1 MTYFLSFVFF
11 HRFLVFIFHQ
21 NNDRALHLASQMG
34 HNSIISALINAGCD
48 KNAKG
53 YYNRTALMCASQ
65 KGHLTS
71 VETLLTGGCDME
83 AADKVKLTN

>member
-1 MTYFLSFVFF
+1 MTYFLFF
-11 HRFLVFIFHQ
+11 AISLFLIFIFHQ
-21 NNDRALHLASQMG
+21 DNNRALHIASQYG

-53 YYNRTALMCASQ
+53 WHNWTALIFASR
-65 KGHLTS
+65 GGRLTS

-83 AADKVKLTN
+83 VADKVKLTN